1 MMRRRRW
8 TVCTTALI
16 AAPLP
21 EGFLTPSFSC
31 ENFSIEGSDDEEEE
45 VDGMYNCFDCSAST
59 RGISHSVF

>member
-31 ENFSIEGSDDEEEE
+31 VNFSIEGSDDEE
-45 VDGMYNCFDCSAST
+45 VDGMYNCFDWNAST
-59 RGISHSVF
+59 GGISHSVF